1 MNVDCST
8 NMIFSSHCIIFSP
21 RAKRLGGQ
29 LCHAHKVIRRSYPPR
44 RQLRSLGSP
53 ITRFPK
59 SSHRLHPTEDLFDS
73 LSYPLTDAIALM
85 TSRSCIN
92 SRTAFFARHMR
103 DNLSPAQKP
112 DKVLGVVTLVGA
124 QAFYLHAFAPLTFD
138 HVLGCFPLSAA
149 GGLTDQQIDQQAV
162 AVFHQG
168 MGPVTKLCFFSR
180 PLAHQQTVGIGL
192 RLMGLIG
199 ALLAMKIHPAV
210 AQISLIFISTIFSLG
225 RKLFRLAHASI
236 RVPFTV

>member
-29 LCHAHKVIRRSYPPR
+29 LRHAHKVICRSYPPR

-73 LSYPLTDAIALM
+73 LSYPLADAIALM

-112 DKVLGVVTLVGA
+112 DKVLGG
-124 QAFYLHAFAPLTFD
+124 
-138 HVLGCFPLSAA
+138 FPLSAA
-149 GGLTDQQIDQQAV
+149 GGLTDHQIDQQAV
-162 AVFHQG
+162 AVLHQG
-168 MGPVTKLCFFSR
+168 MSSVTKLRFFSR
-180 PLAHQQTVGIGL
+180 PLAHQKTVGIGL
-192 RLMGLIG
+192 GLMGLVTS
-199 ALLAMKIHPAV
+199 LLAVKVHPAV
-210 AQISLIFISTIFSLG
+210 GRIALIVISPPIFSLWPKTLKACP
-225 RKLFRLAHASI
+225 RFDQSPIHREM
-236 RVPFTV
+236 